1 MSKKIIVSFTF
12 LVITLFGLSGCDPIP
27 TCAPGSLLAPDLV
40 SPDWREVVDGS
51 SAQLEWSYPDT
62 CEPDQF
68 EIILSQERDYSVIE
82 HTQLVSGSATTWTPP
97 ALDIAEEY
105 FWRVRAKVG
114 STYGDYSHELRSFF
128 TLPYCLAGDLVS
140 PSLTSPDFGGIFDRG
155 YDSLE
160 WSWPLTT
167 CIPESYR
174 VEVSMGSPSFADT
187 TYNGATG
194 DPGTRWGFGSIPP
207 AATQFWW
214 RISAFSDGTWG
225 PPSMAKMFWTDPIC
239 TAASLVSPVPVQPL
253 DGDIVTIVNPIFVW
267 TYPDT
272 SCAPEGTHVWVS
284 DTPDM
289 SSIVLEA
296 NNPNLASRAFQ
307 AGVPFADC
315 GEYYWQISMVSEG
328 VDGPL
333 SPVNS
338 FIIDTAG
345 ACECDPTAIPVPD
358 LIWPEPIWTG
368 NYDIVPV
375 NTQLIWDNSGPCI
388 PDGYQVE
395 LSASTDASDPALD
408 GVVIGGGNT
417 TYSPPT
423 LLPATQYWWHVY
435 GTFEGA
441 LSPTSNYAA
450 FFTEPECGSA
460 SELVAPLINSPL
472 DGEVV
477 DNLTPIFVYQQ
488 GTPGCI
494 PDHYLINLQ
503 TVQDFLGVNLVGE
516 IAFPTTAVG
525 PSTPL
530 ADCTWHYLKV
540 AGVQDGTP
548 GPYSDV
554 VSFYTDEQGSCL
566 PPGIP
571 ATARQNNFCRVGTFP
586 EHHEAIWTFIAGEH
600 VLVVARNPFTTYLQL
615 MVLDQETKLPFE
627 KVITCWSLL
636 SNFEAGWQPS
646 SSPEGKFSFSDLP
659 VAYPPPTPTPT
670 PPPYCHVNM
679 NEESCENAGGTYVNN
694 NEFSSVPH
702 CECP

>member
-1 MSKKIIVSFTF
+1 MSKKNIIAF
-12 LVITLFGLSGCDPIP
+12 LFAFIILIVLSGCDPIT
-27 TCAPGSLLAPDLV
+27 TCDPGSLLAPDLV

-82 HTQLVSGSATTWTPP
+82 HTQLVSGNATTYTPP
-97 ALDIAEEY
+97 TLDIAEEY

-114 STYGDYSHELRSFF
+114 STFGDYSHELRSFF
-128 TLPYCLAGDLVS
+128 TLPYCLAGDLVM
-140 PSLTSPDFGGIFDRG
+140 PSLSSPDFGGIFDRG

-160 WSWPLTT
+160 WTWPVST
-167 CIPESYR
+167 CIPESYI

-194 DPGTRWGFGSIPP
+194 SPGTRWGFGSTPP
-207 AATQFWW
+207 GATQFWW
-214 RISAFSDGTWG
+214 RISAYADGSTG
-225 PPSMAKMFWTDPIC
+225 PPSMASMFFTDPIC
-239 TAASLVSPVPVQPL
+239 PSSSLLAPLPLQPIGIITDEYPIFQWSYPDPSCTPEGDHIRVSTAADMSAIVLDLNNPDIAARAMIAGPL
-253 DGDIVTIVNPIFVW
+253 D
-267 TYPDT
+267 
-272 SCAPEGTHVWVS
+272 
-284 DTPDM
+284 
-289 SSIVLEA
+289 
-296 NNPNLASRAFQ
+296 
-307 AGVPFADC
+307 DC
-315 GEYYWQISMVSEG
+315 ETYYWDIAMVSEG
-328 VDGPL
+328 VEGPRSGVNVFSINIDG
-333 SPVNS
+333 
-338 FIIDTAG
+338 TCA
-345 ACECDPTAIPVPD
+345 CDPLDIPIPELV
-358 LIWPEPIWTG
+358 WPEPIWTG
-368 NYDIVPV
+368 AYDIVPLAPALEW
-375 NTQLIWDNSGPCI
+375 NNPGPCL

-460 SELVAPLINSPL
+460 IELVAPLINSPL
-472 DGEVV
+472 DGELV
-477 DNLTPIFVYQQ
+477 DDLTPIFVYQQ

-503 TVQDFLGVNLVGE
+503 TDQDFLGVNLMGE

-571 ATARQNNFCRVGTFP
+571 VTARQNNFCRIGTFP
-586 EHHEAIWTFIAGEH
+586 EHHEAIWTFIAGDH
-600 VLVVARNPFTTYLQL
+600 ALAVARNPFTTYLRL
-615 MVLDQETKLPFE
+615 MAIDQETLQPVEPMIF
-627 KVITCWSLL
+627 CWSLL
-636 SNFEAGWQPS
+636 TAFEPGWELTP
-646 SSPEGKFSFSDLP
+646 GKVLDFNNLP
-659 VAYPPPTPTPT
+659 TLNPPPTPTPT
-670 PPPYCHVNM
+670 PVPYCDVTMSSN
-679 NEESCENAGGTYVNN
+679 SCVNAGGTYIDKND
-694 NEFSSVPH
+694 S
-702 CECP
+702 CDCP